1 MEHQMPDASAVPV
14 PAKFHQ
20 PPIAKLLVAEDDVPL
35 AHFLQRG
42 LQSQKYEVQL
52 AHDGDAALQALC
64 TTQYNLLIL
73 DLNLPKLDGISLLS
87 RIRPIIPNLPVL
99 VLTARSEMEDRIQAL
114 DGGADDCMV
123 KPFSFQEL
131 TARSRALLRR
141 NRNSAGGVLQVGDL
155 VLNRADFRV
164 ERSGK
169 KIELTAKEFALLEY
183 LMMNARRT
191 VTRETIMEEVW
202 KTAYDGSTNLVD
214 VYVKYVRDKVDA
226 GFESKLM
233 RTVRGIGYVITD

>member
-1 MEHQMPDASAVPV
+1 MEDQMPEASAVAV
-14 PAKFHQ
+14 PTKTHQ
-20 PPIAKLLVAEDDVPL
+20 PAVAKLLVAEDDIPL
-35 AHFLQRG
+35 ANFLQRG
-42 LQSQKYEVQL
+42 LQAQKYDVQL
-52 AHDGDAALQALC
+52 AHDGESAFQALS

-87 RIRPIIPNLPVL
+87 RVRPIIPNLPVL
-99 VLTARSEMEDRIQAL
+99 VLTARSQMEDRIQAL

-141 NRNSAGGVLQVGDL
+141 NRNSAGGILQVGDL

-164 ERSGK
+164 ERAGR

-183 LMMNARRT
+183 FMMNARRT
-191 VTRETIMEEVW
+191 VTRAMIMEEVW
-202 KTAYDGSTNLVD
+202 KTSYDGSTNLVD

-226 GFESKLM
+226 GFEFKLM